1 MPRRLPGVGLGKIT
15 HMADVPLIRLNNGV
29 DMPALG
35 LGVYRSGPGAETRRA
50 VGAALEAGYRLVDTA
65 AMYQNE
71 ADVGAAVRE
80 SGVPREQV
88 FVTSKLANDD
98 HGYENALRAFK
109 DTARKLGMSYV
120 DLYLIHWPGPGL
132 RDQTWRALERLLDE
146 GLCRAI
152 GVSNYAIG
160 HLEEMLDYARVLP
173 AVNQV
178 EFHPFM
184 YQRELLE
191 WLRGRGIALEAY
203 RPLVRARKMDDPTL
217 LAVAREHG
225 KSAAQVLLR
234 WSLQRGVIV
243 IPKSVHVERIRENL
257 DVFDF
262 VLTDDE
268 VSRLDALDEGL
279 RTAWDPTRVP

>member
-1 MPRRLPGVGLGKIT
+1 
-15 HMADVPLIRLNNGV
+15 MANVPLIRLNNGV
-29 DMPALG
+29 EMPQLG
-35 LGVYRSGPGAETRRA
+35 LGVYQSRPGEETRQA
-50 VGAALEAGYRLVDTA
+50 VVAALEAGYRLVDTA

-71 ADVGAAVRE
+71 ADVGAAIRE

-88 FVTSKLANDD
+88 FVTSKLGNDD
-98 HGYENALRAFK
+98 HGYEKALRACRE
-109 DTARKLGMSYV
+109 TLRRLGTSYV
-120 DLYLIHWPGPGL
+120 DLYLIHWPGAAGL
-132 RDQTWRALERLLDE
+132 RKETWLALERLQAE
-146 GLCRAI
+146 GLSRAI
-152 GVSNYAIG
+152 GVSNFTVG
-160 HLEEMLDYARVLP
+160 HLEEMLGYAQVLP

-191 WLRGRGIALEAY
+191 WVRERGIALEAY

-217 LAVAREHG
+217 AAVAQAHD

-234 WSLQRGVIV
+234 WSLQRGAIV

-262 VLTDDE
+262 ALTDDE
-268 VSRLDALDEGL
+268 MARLDALDEGP
-279 RTAWDPTRVP
+279 RTA